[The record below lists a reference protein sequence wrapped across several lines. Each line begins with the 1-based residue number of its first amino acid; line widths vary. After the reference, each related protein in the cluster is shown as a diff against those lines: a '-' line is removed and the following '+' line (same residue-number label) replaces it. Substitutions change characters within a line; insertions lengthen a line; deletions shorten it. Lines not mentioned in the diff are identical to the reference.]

1 MGEGWAGHC
10 WTDFP
15 LKGCCPG
22 RWSGNL
28 KVYWWKNESVWWVKL
43 SKPDSSVGKESLCNA
58 GDLSSIPGLGRSPG
72 EGKGYPLQYSCLE
85 NSMDSVVHGV
95 AKSWTRLS
103 NFHFHQGWD
112 RNWAWNCSI
121 GARQWMTSSYKWR
134 KYWRCFCGILAL
146 FLGRMLLLKGFLTIF
161 W

>member
-85 NSMDSVVHGV
+85 NSMDCIVHRV
-95 AKSWTRLS
+95 AKSRIWLS
-103 NFHFHQGWD
+103 DFHFH
-112 RNWAWNCSI
+112 SI
-121 GARQWMTSSYKWR
+121 IWPPHAAQWTVKGRYSLVKPIWFQFLVLLPSSS
-134 KYWRCFCGILAL
+134 LTV
-146 FLGRMLLLKGFLTIF
+146 LGETE
-161 W
+161 